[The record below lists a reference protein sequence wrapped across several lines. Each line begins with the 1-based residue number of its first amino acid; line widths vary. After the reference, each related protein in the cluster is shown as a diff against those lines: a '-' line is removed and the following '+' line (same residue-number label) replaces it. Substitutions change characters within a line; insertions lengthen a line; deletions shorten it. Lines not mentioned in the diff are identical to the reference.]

1 MLPIALA
8 AAALTSHAAAQPE
21 TAAEV
26 DESRFLT
33 NLTQLTFAE
42 DFVKAGESYF
52 SPDDELIVFQG
63 VPVPPEG
70 EEPSPHYD
78 MYVGRYHDF
87 EYRRSLIQAGSPIRF
102 QFVRL
107 NRPGSANTCGWFH
120 PSASHDHATIIFGS
134 TIEPPSEENVPGYQ
148 RATGRYSWAFPSE
161 MEIVSQEIASA
172 RIMFLPGYEGT
183 PMINSSQQ
191 TIFEK
196 PGYTAECSYSPDGRH
211 ILYANVNEERS
222 NELGRADADLWVFDT
237 TTREHTLIVEAEGYD
252 GGPFFSP
259 DGTWICYRSD
269 RRGDNLLQLFVAELE
284 FDDTGAI
291 TGIKQEVQLTDN
303 GHVNWAPFWHPSGEL
318 LVYASSEVSHRNY
331 EVFAIAFNAADP
343 KASTPIRITAAD
355 GFDGLPV
362 FDSTGDRMM
371 WTAQRG
377 NDTQWGGR
385 PSSQLWIADFDAE
398 AVRAALAEANE

>member
-1 MLPIALA
+1 MLTIALTAALA
-8 AAALTSHAAAQPE
+8 AQPAQPAE
-21 TAAEV
+21 TEAPAF

-33 NLTQLTFAE
+33 NLTQLTFAD

-70 EEPSPHYD
+70 QDPSPHYD
-78 MYVGRYHDF
+78 MYVTQY
-87 EYRRSLIQAGSPIRF
+87 LGSKIEGSTRI
-102 QFVRL
+102 
-107 NRPGSANTCGWFH
+107 NAPGSANTCGWFH
-120 PSASHDHATIIFGS
+120 PTENRLLFGS
-134 TIEPPSEENVPGYQ
+134 TIVPPSEDNVPGYQ

-161 MEIVSQEIASA
+161 MEIVEVG
-172 RIMFLPGYEGT
+172 LPGSEST
-183 PMINSSQQ
+183 PATNEHIV
-191 TIFEK
+191 FEK

-211 ILYANVNEERS
+211 VLYANVNEERS
-222 NELGRADADLWVFDT
+222 NTLGRADADLWIYDT
-237 TTREHTLIVEAEGYD
+237 ETKQHTRIVEAEGYD

-269 RRGDNLLQLFVAELE
+269 RRGDNLLQLFVAELD

-291 TGIKQEVQLTDN
+291 TGIKREVQLTDN
-303 GHVNWAPFWHPSGEL
+303 GHVNWAPFWHPSGEF

-331 EVFAIAFNAADP
+331 EVFAIRFDKSDP
-343 KASTPIRITAAD
+343 KPSTPIRITAAD

-362 FDSTGDRMM
+362 FNSTGDRMM

-377 NDTQWGGR
+377 DDTRWGGR
-385 PSSQLWIADFDAE
+385 PSSQLWIADFDTE
-398 AVRAALAEANE
+398 AVVEALSKANE